1 MQLHQFHLNR
11 SHLVILADPAL
22 MLQDHG
28 SIAACCA
35 ARCSCLHG
43 QDGDGVV
50 LACCSCSG
58 PPSGKK
64 RKQNKTKQKTTPFGV
79 KLMRSQALHRA
90 AHAPSGLD
98 VPSQHDS
105 GCSHMQMLV
114 TQLLISQHHLQ
125 NLPIQHCVQKEWG
138 PYWLYIGPLC
148 RLQGHTPAL
157 M

>member
-1 MQLHQFHLNR
+1 ML
-11 SHLVILADPAL
+11 L
-22 MLQDHG
+22 MLR
-28 SIAACCA
+28 AAIW
-35 ARCSCLHG
+35 
-43 QDGDGVV
+43 
-50 LACCSCSG
+50 
-58 PPSGKK
+58 KENK
-64 RKQNKTKQKTTPFGV
+64 TKQNKTKDYAFRRQVNEKPSITP
-79 KLMRSQALHRA
+79 A

-105 GCSHMQMLV
+105 GRSHMQMLV